1 MFCKLASILCFALH
15 VLCVLH
21 MVAKKPNAVV
31 EAFAYSPLIFLNAV
45 FAMLLLSAGKQLYQ
59 KNF

>member
-1 MFCKLASILCFALH
+1 MFGRVASALCFLLH
-15 VLCVLH
+15 ISS
-21 MVAKKPNAVV
+21 MVAVALNRSNGVISTI
-31 EAFAYSPLIFLNAV
+31 AYSPLIFLNFV